1 VRVPAAV
8 AAATM
13 TDKVLARVPPAAAPQ
28 ARQSNEVA
36 AAAAAR
42 PLVLLTARTMTNP
55 WLRRLPGHSPRAS
68 TLIALA
74 AQSAD
79 TAPAEPLAT
88 AAAAPAA
95 PSAEKLATVTTPS
108 EKAVEPPPAAPPA
121 HNATGGISIARQLGL
136 GVSRIVID
144 PGHGGHDPG
153 AQGKGVNEAE
163 LVLDVA
169 LRLEKLLSKVSGVEV
184 ILTRRTDE
192 FIPLPERTAIA
203 NREGA
208 DLFLSIHANAS
219 TSAQAHGIETYF
231 LNFANNQSAAAVAA
245 RENAASTQA
254 MGGLPDFVKAIALN
268 NKLDESRDFAL
279 HVQRAMIERQRT
291 ANRMLKDLGVKQAPF
306 VVLIGANM
314 PSVLAETGFVTNAQ
328 EAKLLKGNAYRQK
341 IAESLFNAIRKYQ
354 TSLKNVPTD
363 ALQ

>member
-1 VRVPAAV
+1 
-8 AAATM
+8 
-13 TDKVLARVPPAAAPQ
+13 
-28 ARQSNEVA
+28 
-36 AAAAAR
+36 
-42 PLVLLTARTMTNP
+42 MTNP
-55 WLRRLPGHSPRAS
+55 WLRKLPGMAPRATTLLAMARQSVEGSPRSS
-68 TLIALA
+68 TGGAATTVEQIVDLAPPSSTTAGTAGSTRQNADGATALA
-74 AQSAD
+74 RQSAD
-79 TAPAEPLAT
+79 GAT
-88 AAAAPAA
+88 AAAAA
-95 PSAEKLATVTTPS
+95 
-108 EKAVEPPPAAPPA
+108 PA
-121 HNATGGISIARQLGL
+121 HNATGGLSIARQLGL

-153 AQGKGVNEAE
+153 AKGKGVSEAE

-169 LRLEKLLSKVSGVEV
+169 LRLEKLLQKVPGVEV
-184 ILTRRTDE
+184 ILTRRTDD

-219 TSAQAHGIETYF
+219 TNGQAHGIETYF
-231 LNFANNQSAAAVAA
+231 INFANNQSAAAVAA

-279 HVQRAMIERQRT
+279 HVQRAMVERQKT
-291 ANRMLKDLGVKQAPF
+291 ANKLLKDLGVKQAPF

-314 PSVLAETGFVTNAQ
+314 PSVLAEMGFVTNAP
-328 EAKLLKGNAYRQK
+328 EAKLLKANAYRQK
-341 IAESLFNAIRKYQ
+341 IAESLFDAIRKYQ
-354 TSLKNVPTD
+354 TSLKNVSTV

>member
-1 VRVPAAV
+1 
-8 AAATM
+8 
-13 TDKVLARVPPAAAPQ
+13 
-28 ARQSNEVA
+28 
-36 AAAAAR
+36 
-42 PLVLLTARTMTNP
+42 MTNP
-55 WLRRLPGHSPRAS
+55 WLRKLPGMAPRATTLLAVARQSVDAPTTTAASSRQGGDDTKPAASLAAPASPRQGAGGAATAVEQIVDLAPPSS
-68 TLIALA
+68 TTAGTA
-74 AQSAD
+74 GSTRQSAD
-79 TAPAEPLAT
+79 GAT
-88 AAAAPAA
+88 AA
-95 PSAEKLATVTTPS
+95 
-108 EKAVEPPPAAPPA
+108 PA
-121 HNATGGISIARQLGL
+121 HNATGGLSIARQLGL

-153 AQGKGVNEAE
+153 AKGKGVTEAE

-169 LRLEKLLSKVSGVEV
+169 LRLEKLLQKVPGVEV
-184 ILTRRTDE
+184 ILTRRTDD

-219 TSAQAHGIETYF
+219 TNGQAHGIETYF

-279 HVQRAMIERQRT
+279 HVQRAMVERQKT
-291 ANRMLKDLGVKQAPF
+291 ANKLLKDLGVKQAPF

-314 PSVLAETGFVTNAQ
+314 PSVLAEMGFVTNAP
-328 EAKLLKGNAYRQK
+328 EAKLLKANAYRQK

-354 TSLKNVPTD
+354 TSLKNVSTV